1 MICKPDTRL
10 LLLAFALTL
19 SACSDATQP
28 VPEAANPDV
37 AVLLDEAQ
45 ALMVDGALADAGQ
58 RLDEARGLAPE
69 NPDVWVA
76 IAKLRYR
83 GGEHL
88 SALEAADRALAIG
101 RDHAPA
107 LQMRAL
113 FVRDVHGFSASLPWF
128 EAALAANPQNREV
141 WAEYAATLGDRGAGE
156 DALEAVRELFKVAPD
171 DPRVFYFQ
179 AVIAARAGDWP
190 LARSLLSRSGMAVRG
205 VPAASLL
212 DAIISLE
219 VGNSDSAV
227 ATLEQLTD
235 RQPANPRLKELL
247 AKALMQS
254 GRAIEVINRFG
265 TEAARPGASP
275 YIIMLVGRAHER
287 IGDRSSAA
295 PLLARAN
302 GGAQAKPVVLV
313 AQPGLAPLTQQ
324 LRGMAASS
332 DWAGANAYAKSLSA
346 RFSTSADIASL
357 AGDAALGAGDPRAAL
372 ENYSL
377 AAKAKRPWPLTR
389 KAALAYRQSGD
400 ERAADT
406 LLARHVAGEP
416 TAITPLFALAQR
428 QAEKGDWTRAAVL
441 LDQAMLLGGGH
452 DPALISLRIKAAR
465 ALGETDDVERF
476 AALLAQVRPR
486 LLTQR

>member
-1 MICKPDTRL
+1 MICKLDTRL
-10 LLLAFALTL
+10 LLLALALAL
-19 SACSDATQP
+19 SGCSDTHNT
-28 VPEAANPDV
+28 AAKAVNPDV
-37 AVLLDEAQ
+37 AVLLDEAE

-58 RLDEARGLAPE
+58 RLDQASGLAPDD
-69 NPDVWVA
+69 PDVWVA

-88 SALEAADRALAIG
+88 TALEAADRALALG

-113 FVRDVHGFSASLPWF
+113 FVRDVHGLSASLPWF
-128 EAALAANPQNREV
+128 EAALATDPGNREV
-141 WAEYAATLGDRGAGE
+141 WAEYAATLGDSGAGE
-156 DALEAVRELFKVAPD
+156 DTLEAVRELFKVASD

-179 AVIAARAGDWP
+179 SVIAARAGDWP

-205 VPAASLL
+205 VPAAALL
-212 DAIISLE
+212 DAIVSLE
-219 VGNSDSAV
+219 VGNSDSAA

-254 GRAIEVINRFG
+254 GRASEVIDRFG
-265 TEAARPGASP
+265 AEAARPGASP
-275 YIIMLVGRAHER
+275 YLVMLVARAHER
-287 IGDRSSAA
+287 IGDRASAA

-302 GGAQAKPVVLV
+302 GGAQVKPVVLT
-313 AQPGLAPLTQQ
+313 AQPGLAPLTRE
-324 LRGMAASS
+324 LRSMAASG
-332 DWAGANAYAKSLSA
+332 DWAGANAFAKSLSA

-377 AAKAKRPWPLTR
+377 AAKVKRPWPLTR
-389 KAALAYRQSGD
+389 KAALAYRQSDDG
-400 ERAADT
+400 RAADT

-428 QAEKGDWTRAAVL
+428 QAEKGDWTRTALL
-441 LDQAMLLGGGH
+441 LDQAMRLGGGH

-465 ALGETDDVERF
+465 ELGEAGEVGRF

-486 LLTQR
+486 LLTQH